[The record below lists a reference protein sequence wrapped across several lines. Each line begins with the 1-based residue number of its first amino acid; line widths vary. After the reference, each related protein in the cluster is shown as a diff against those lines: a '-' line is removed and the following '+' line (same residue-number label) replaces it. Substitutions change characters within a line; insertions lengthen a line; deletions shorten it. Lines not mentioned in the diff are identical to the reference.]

1 MALQNSVTRKRDFTP
16 SLLEYAHQNRN
27 DDTFNDVTITAR
39 GINIPANKLVLSCFS
54 KVFEQMFKTEIKE
67 KNCVEIPAFDGEA
80 VKSLVDYIYTG
91 SIDID
96 NNNAM
101 NLLRAAD
108 YLQLLTVKEYCF
120 EFLES
125 IISADNS
132 LETLRLAIVYKND
145 EVKARTQQYVSEH
158 FDDIRKTNKF
168 VEWSISDL
176 MDCIPNLDR
185 NVTKESSIYEA
196 IMEWIKHDKDTR
208 MREFPGLFKLV
219 NLQQLSSDYLNNIAL
234 NEKLVTDN
242 VACYRSSVTALHKVL
257 KEEKIKLKESK
268 LLSLGGKRTRVKV
281 HEVYNLFDET
291 NRLCPNLP
299 EEIDCHC
306 SVKVNDIIYCIG
318 GWHDEKHTSNKV
330 WRMKLTDEALEWTE
344 VAAMNEKRYVMGA
357 TVHHDTLVVAGD
369 GNEKDE
375 ILSSSE
381 YYVAATN
388 KWNPISPMSQKRW
401 GNALVSCKDWIYALG
416 GHGDG
421 TYLSSVERI
430 KNLTGSWEES
440 PSMQKP
446 RRWFAAVNCDNVIYA
461 IGGQCGED
469 ASTRTK
475 TVERFDPQNSRWEYA
490 AQMNIERSAHTACV
504 MQGKIYVVGGRN
516 ANEEAVESIECYNPS
531 LNSWNIVGETNDNLF
546 HHSMVVL

>member
-1 MALQNSVTRKRDFTP
+1 MALQNSVTRKCNFTP
-16 SLLEYAHQNRN
+16 SVLEYANKNRH
-27 DDTFNDVTITAR
+27 DDTFNDVTITAG
-39 GINIPANKLVLSCFS
+39 GINVPVNKLVLSCFS
-54 KVFEQMFKTEIKE
+54 KVFEHMFKTEIKE

-96 NNNAM
+96 NNNAI

-108 YLQLLTVKEYCF
+108 YLQLLTVKQYCF

-145 EVKARTQQYVSEH
+145 EVKARTKQYVSEH

-185 NVTKESSIYEA
+185 NVTKESSIYEG
-196 IMEWIKHDKDTR
+196 IVEWIKHDKDTR
-208 MREFPGLFKLV
+208 IREFPGLFKLV
-219 NLQQLSSDYLNNIAL
+219 NLQQLSSDYLNNVVL
-234 NEKLVTDN
+234 NEELVIDDVRCHKL
-242 VACYRSSVTALHKVL
+242 SVTALYKVVND
-257 KEEKIKLKESK
+257 EKIKLKGSK
-268 LLSLGGKRTRVKV
+268 LLSLGGKCTQVKV
-281 HEVYNLFDET
+281 HEVYNLFDKT
-291 NRLCPNLP
+291 NRLYPNLP
-299 EEIDCHC
+299 EKIISHC
-306 SVKVNDIIYCIG
+306 SVKVNDVIYCIG
-318 GWHDEKHTSNKV
+318 GWHDEKHTLNKV

-357 TVHHDTLVVAGD
+357 TVHHDTLVVAGG

-516 ANEEAVESIECYNPS
+516 ANEEAVESIECYDPS